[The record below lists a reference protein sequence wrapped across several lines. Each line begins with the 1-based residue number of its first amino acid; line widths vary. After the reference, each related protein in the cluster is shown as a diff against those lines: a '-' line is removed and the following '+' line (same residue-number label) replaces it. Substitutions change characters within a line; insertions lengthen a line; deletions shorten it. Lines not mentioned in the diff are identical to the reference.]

1 MSENTEGRLAG
12 AGAEPTS
19 TSSSAGRY
27 KLSAAEREQFLTN
40 WLEHMPEVATWTDD
54 EILSGILSG
63 M

>member
-1 MSENTEGRLAG
+1 MSENTDGRLAG
-12 AGAEPTS
+12 SQTS
-19 TSSSAGRY
+19 SSSSSAGKY

-40 WLEHMPEVATWTDD
+40 WLEEMPEVATWTND